1 MTKKTS
7 SALQAIVTIHT
18 DKDMIPIFENNN
30 VDVSSLTEIT
40 HEDLVPMRHAAKK
53 RARSDVSPIRRG
65 LYNMYEECL
74 ISCI

>member
-40 HEDLVPMRHAAKK
+40 HEDLVP
-53 RARSDVSPIRRG
+53 IRR
-65 LYNMYEECL
+65 EPDETCA
-74 ISCI
+74 